1 MRLARPFDEGSD
13 FLTRFEGGSY
23 TFKVIRPFL
32 AIGIVALSSCALDS
46 ASRNEFVELNS
57 QVRSVR
63 AENARMQVRLEQLE
77 QQLAVSASRSTGAGA
92 VVKPGASQ
100 VKTAAALVEQND
112 LPSLTVVKL
121 KPKKETP
128 PKINTRVEVVEPSEA
143 YVADFKEAPLFTD
156 KDVARL
162 SSPGSTSP
170 GPSGAPA
177 DEMQEQVAD
186 EQYDQG
192 VAALKTGNIEGA
204 IKTLTSFSHEWP
216 KHPRADNA
224 LYFAGVGQM
233 ALKEFENAEKTFHDA
248 LTKYPAGDTVLD
260 SMLKLAECRYKL
272 KRPNDARATWEKIV
286 TTFPGTAAATAAQQR
301 LASLSAGKP
310 ASPE

>member
-1 MRLARPFDEGSD
+1 MTRSKGS
-13 FLTRFEGGSY
+13 SY
-23 TFKVIRPFL
+23 TFKIIRPFL
-32 AIGIVALSSCALDS
+32 AIVALSSCALDS
-46 ASRNEFVELNS
+46 ASRNELVELNS
-57 QVRSVR
+57 QVRSAR

-77 QQLAVSASRSTGAGA
+77 QQLAVSASR
-92 VVKPGASQ
+92 P
-100 VKTAAALVEQND
+100 VKTAAPLVEQND

-128 PKINTRVEVVEPSEA
+128 PKINTRVDVVEPSEA
-143 YVADFKEAPLFTD
+143 YVADFKEAPLFTN

-162 SSPGSTSP
+162 SSPGSTTP

-192 VAALKTGNIEGA
+192 VASLKTGNIEGA

-248 LTKYPAGDTVLD
+248 LTKYPAGDAVLD